1 MTPFQRQQ
9 YFRAYVAQE
18 ESSQVHNSED
28 LLSEPLT
35 NRAGEACGGVK
46 CVISDPRGAYFLRWE
61 GSLSQL

>member
-28 LLSEPLT
+28 LLSEPLASII
-35 NRAGEACGGVK
+35 RAIA
-46 CVISDPRGAYFLRWE
+46 A
-61 GSLSQL
+61 